1 MSKIK
6 VDEIES
12 SNTNVKLA
20 SKGTGLVKVKGANN
34 DDGTLKL
41 SAGSHSVKIKSP
53 AHSAG
58 QSYTLTLPNNDIET
72 GKFLKIAT
80 VSNDVAQLQYAT
92 IAEPDLTSLAANNIT
107 SGTLNAARF
116 PSSFPATKAG
126 LKFLSKHPVGATAVS
141 DITITGFE
149 AGKMYLLIGKNITMS
164 GNTYIKYTPLDA
176 SGNEISSSCRTEI
189 NYANGANDAF
199 YTSPVYNFW
208 YDGGYHQ
215 NAKRG
220 FIAEI
225 NNATDYGG
233 MLLKGMNPQQY
244 DAKHILYAT
253 FTSAG
258 KRIHSFKIDPNSSN
272 TFLQNTQ
279 FLLYEYLES

>member
-12 SNTNVKLA
+12 SSANVKLA

-41 SAGSHSVKIKSP
+41 SSSTHGVKIKSP

-58 QSYTLTLPNNDIET
+58 QSYTLTLPDNNIEAD
-72 GKFLKIAT
+72 KFLKIT
-80 VSNDVAQLQYAT
+80 SVSNDVGQLQYAT
-92 IAEPDLTSLAANNIT
+92 IAAPDLTNLAANNIT

-116 PSSFPATKAG
+116 PSSFPATQAG
-126 LKFLSKHPVGATAVS
+126 LKFLSKHAVGATAVS

-149 AGKMYLLIGKNITMS
+149 ADKMYLLIGKNITMS
-164 GNTYIKYTPLDA
+164 GSTYIRYTPLDA
-176 SGNEISSSCRTEI
+176 SGNNVGSCQTEV
-189 NYANGANDAF
+189 NYANGSNDAF
-199 YTSPVYNFW
+199 NTTSSGNFW
-208 YDGGYHQ
+208 YDFGYHQ

-225 NNATDYGG
+225 NNTTDYGG
-233 MLLKGMNPQQY
+233 MLLRGMNPQQY
-244 DAKHILYAT
+244 DAKHQLYAT

-258 KRIHSFKIDPNSSN
+258 KRIHSFKIDPNSST
-272 TFLQNTQ
+272 TFQQNTQ

>member
-12 SNTNVKLA
+12 SSANVKLA
-20 SKGTGLVKVKGANN
+20 SKGTGLVKVKGVGGT
-34 DDGTLKL
+34 DGTLKL
-41 SAGSHSVKIKSP
+41 SSGTNGVKIKSP
-53 AHSAG
+53 AHSAQ
-58 QSYTLTLPNNDIET
+58 QSYTLTLPNNNIET

-92 IAEPDLTSLAANNIT
+92 IAEPDLTTLAANYIT

-126 LKFLSKHPVGATAVS
+126 LKFLSKHAVGATAVA

-149 AGKMYLLIGKNITMS
+149 ADKMYLLIGKNITMS
-164 GNTYIKYTPLDA
+164 GSTYIRYTPLDA
-176 SGNEISSSCRTEI
+176 SGNTVGSCQTEV
-189 NYANGANDAF
+189 NYANSSNDAF
-199 YTSPVYNFW
+199 NTTSSSGNFW
-208 YDGGYHQ
+208 YDYGYHQ

-233 MLLKGMNPQQY
+233 MLLRGMNPQQY
-244 DAKHILYAT
+244 DAKHQMYAT

-258 KRIHSFKIDPNSSN
+258 KRIHSFLIDPNSSN
-272 TFLQNTQ
+272 TFQQNTQ

>member
-1 MSKIK
+1 
-6 VDEIES
+6 
-12 SNTNVKLA
+12 
-20 SKGTGLVKVKGANN
+20 
-34 DDGTLKL
+34 
-41 SAGSHSVKIKSP
+41 VKIKSP

-58 QSYTLTLPNNDIET
+58 QSYTLTLPDNNIEAD
-72 GKFLKIAT
+72 KFLKIAS
-80 VSNDVAQLQYAT
+80 VSNDVGQLQYAT
-92 IAEPDLTSLAANNIT
+92 IPAPDLTTLAANNIT

-116 PSSFPATKAG
+116 PSSFPATQAG
-126 LKFLSKHPVGATAVS
+126 LKFLSKHAVGATPVS
-141 DITITGFE
+141 EITITGFE
-149 AGKMYLLIGKNITMS
+149 ADKMYLLIGKNITMS
-164 GNTYIKYTPLDA
+164 GNTFILYTPLDA
-176 SGNEISSSCRTEI
+176 SGNTMSSSCRTEI
-189 NYANGANDAF
+189 NYSNGANDAF
-199 YTSPVYNFW
+199 YSINNNNYW

-233 MLLKGMNPQQY
+233 MLLRGMNPGQY
-244 DAKHILYAT
+244 DVKHVLYAS
-253 FTSAG
+253 FTQAG